1 VIEENV
7 IIERS
12 TFPYI
17 PGLLAYREG
26 PALIRAGE
34 MLKSRID
41 LLLVDGQGIAH
52 PRGAGIA
59 GMIGLL
65 LNLPSIGCA
74 KTKLVG
80 DYRQP
85 AWSKGKMSK
94 LTYQGRPVGMA
105 LRSRDNVS
113 PLFISVG
120 FGLELRHAVSLV
132 LDMCGKFRL
141 PEPLRRAHILADM
154 TRVGAMKQGLNQ
166 REDCSSSN
174 FRA

>member
-1 VIEENV
+1 
-7 IIERS
+7 
-12 TFPYI
+12 
-17 PGLLAYREG
+17 
-26 PALIRAGE
+26 
-34 MLKSRID
+34 
-41 LLLVDGQGIAH
+41 
-52 PRGAGIA
+52 
-59 GMIGLL
+59 
-65 LNLPSIGCA
+65 
-74 KTKLVG
+74 
-80 DYRQP
+80 
-85 AWSKGKMSK
+85 
-94 LTYQGRPVGMA
+94 MA